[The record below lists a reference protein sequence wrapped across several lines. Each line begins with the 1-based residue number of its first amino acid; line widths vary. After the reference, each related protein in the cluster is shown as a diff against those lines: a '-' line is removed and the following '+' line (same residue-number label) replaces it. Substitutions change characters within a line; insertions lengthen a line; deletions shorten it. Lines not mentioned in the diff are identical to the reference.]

1 MEVMTR
7 ATEIATH
14 TAAEV
19 ESALREAAEL
29 GPRAKAILHSRAI
42 AAEDLKAAGG
52 AFTLAEVCQ
61 LRGGISRQAIY
72 KAVQEKRILA
82 VGPERTPRRFPVAQ
96 FNDNGE
102 LVEGL
107 RDVYLALDTDN
118 GFAVLNFLMRA
129 RGDLDNRRPID
140 LLRNGDIAPVLTLAM
155 SIGDSDL

>member
-1 MEVMTR
+1 M
-7 ATEIATH
+7 
-14 TAAEV
+14 
-19 ESALREAAEL
+19 
-29 GPRAKAILHSRAI
+29 
-42 AAEDLKAAGG
+42 
-52 AFTLAEVCQ
+52 
-61 LRGGISRQAIY
+61 RGGISRQAIY